1 MEKTVASRISKFS
14 PCTEAVTWLGK
25 QTDVTEAWNT
35 CPRGDWLLWISGRVG
50 IERTILVKSAAAC
63 ARLALVYVKEGELR
77 PLRAIEAAEAWASDP
92 TEENRKTA
100 AYAVYAAA
108 AAYAADAAYAAAAAV
123 YAADAYAA
131 YAAYAAAVYAVYA
144 AADAA
149 DAAAAY
155 AAAARKAMQLKTADA
170 VRALISAETIA
181 ALIL

>member
-100 AYAVYAAA
+100 AYA
-108 AAYAADAAYAAAAAV
+108 AAAV